1 MRITT
6 SKNAILTQ
14 LRALATLTNTE
25 IMIAETRTA
34 QARTDAVRREL
45 SQNAE
50 NGRERAAAIEDAIR
64 ELGALPAFVGP
75 AIGRIGAMVKSMFEQ
90 AQPFDEAVLGDLAL
104 EYQLL
109 GRATYLKALCVQEND
124 RTLTDLA
131 ERLIVAHKATVDWL
145 TTVLAEEALG
155 GPAAL
160 RRTPL
165 QSVAALGTTVVNLPG
180 SWIARAGDNLADA
193 AKQLP
198 AHVGEL
204 VGWGSATKVPE
215 ADELA
220 IEGYQD
226 LNASDAVAAIR
237 ALDDPETIRAVVS
250 FEEANKNRSTVV
262 SAAQTHVANIAKDTV
277 GVS

>member
-50 NGRERAAAIEDAIR
+50 NGRERAEAIEDAIR
-64 ELGALPAFVGP
+64 GLGALPAVVGP

-109 GRATYLKALCVQEND
+109 GRATYLKALSVQEND

-198 AHVGEL
+198 AHVGDL
-204 VGWGSATKVPE
+204 IGRGSAAKVPE

-226 LNASDAVAAIR
+226 LNATDAVAAIR
-237 ALDDPETIRAVVS
+237 TLDDPEAIRAVVS

-262 SAAQTHVANIAKDTV
+262 SAAQAHVANIAKDTV